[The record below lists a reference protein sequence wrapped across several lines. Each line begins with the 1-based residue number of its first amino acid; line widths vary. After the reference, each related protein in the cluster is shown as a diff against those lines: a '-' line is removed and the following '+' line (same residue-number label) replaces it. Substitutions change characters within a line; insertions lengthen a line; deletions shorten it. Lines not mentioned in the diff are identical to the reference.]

1 MVYSKISDKVLEK
14 AVELTSGLLRQFQD
28 EMDVAYLNSDG
39 NTGLTVSLSVKF
51 SAGKNDT
58 MGIDAGI
65 NFVESRIK
73 DGNSAYVDSRQEELP
88 LETETPERTTYLWQ
102 EHIGCD
108 ATGQA
113 FVYYRD
119 YSKYPMQR
127 FK

>member
-1 MVYSKISDKVLEK
+1 MVYSKISNKVLEK

-73 DGNSAYVDSRQEELP
+73 DGNSAYVDPNQDELP
-88 LETETPERTTYLWQ
+88 FDGPKQLERTTYLWQ
-102 EHIGCD
+102 ERMRADVRGRACIEYEK
-108 ATGQA
+108 AA
-113 FVYYRD
+113 
-119 YSKYPMQR
+119 
-127 FK
+127 